1 MGKGIMYSRERA
13 RSGRFGCVDSG
24 MWRACLTVGYVALF
38 LAMNGCAAAHAGV
51 GKGQSVVTKGPVL
64 LRVYS
69 DSAALMWESQ
79 AGGPDTVYYGAEG
92 KLERQVVSR
101 QEKVRY
107 GGVMGAGAKTV
118 FIHKVWLEALE
129 PGEAYSYRV
138 GDVGPRGQVYE
149 FRTIRREPERVR
161 FIVYGDSRS
170 RPEMHRRL
178 VKLMIEKEVDFVV
191 HTGDLVASGD
201 KYEQWGPQ
209 FFEPIKGLAER
220 VPFYIAKGNHEGDGG
235 TYEKLLSPPGEDKS
249 FSLDYGPVHYFGIDN
264 VSRGGDTSKRLR
276 RITKD
281 AEASRALWKFA
292 SFHVP
297 SVNFGGHWSTWGS
310 PEAVP
315 AFGRAGIDFV
325 VTGHSHQYERFRP
338 VAPLRKGKGGYVTY
352 VTSGGGGAPSH
363 DVARSSYHAYAASIN
378 HFCLF
383 EIDGEKL
390 TMDAIDAGG
399 NVFDHLEITKKNG
412 VLNEQYL
419 KTAVSMPGIMLEQEK
434 NMNRED

>member
-1 MGKGIMYSRERA
+1 M
-13 RSGRFGCVDSG
+13 GRFPARRWDRVKMLCLGALCLSVGIGVLASAISGCGVAKSEGGVHSG
-24 MWRACLTVGYVALF
+24 EGGL
-38 LAMNGCAAAHAGV
+38 
-51 GKGQSVVTKGPVL
+51 TKGPAL

-69 DSAALMWESQ
+69 DRAAVMWESA

-92 KLERQVVSR
+92 KLERHVVSR
-101 QEKVRY
+101 GEKVRY

-118 FIHKVWLEALE
+118 LIHKVWLEALA
-129 PGEAYSYRV
+129 PGEVYSYRV
-138 GDVGPRGQVYE
+138 GDAGAGGQVYE

-170 RPEMHRRL
+170 RPEIHRRL

-191 HTGDLVASGD
+191 HTGDLVGSGD
-201 KYEQWGPQ
+201 KYEQWGPE

-220 VPFYIAKGNHEGDGG
+220 VPFYIAKGNHEGSRG
-235 TYEKLLSPPGEDKS
+235 TYEKLLSAPGEDNS
-249 FSLDYGPVHYFGIDN
+249 FSIDFGPIHCFGIDN
-264 VSRGGDTSKRLR
+264 VSRGGDTGKRLR
-276 RITKD
+276 LITED
-281 AEASRALWKFA
+281 AEGSGALWKFV

-338 VAPLRKGKGGYVTY
+338 VAPLRRGKGGYVTY
-352 VTSGGGGAPSH
+352 VTSGGGGAPLS
-363 DVARSSYHAYAASIN
+363 DVTRSSYHAYAAEIN

-390 TMDAIDAGG
+390 TMDAIDARG
-399 NVFDHLEITKKNG
+399 NVFDHLEISKKDG
-412 VLNEQYL
+412 VLNEEYL

-434 NMNRED
+434 NLSR